1 MTQSRVTQVQRRLTL
16 HNCTEFLAGLNN
28 MTATIRAQEFDTSKN
43 SFYADR
49 GLMVHDFELIEVEL
63 KDEALEK
70 EIVDAMALEAIN
82 RINRVNM
89 EISEAEVEI
98 VKLRGQYEVQEAEIK
113 NEQELENLRSANA
126 IQAEQNTADLRM
138 QQQVII
144 GPTVSVPGLPHTH
157 HRPSC
162 SHSTTASRLTSA
174 GQTNTQG
181 LEASHISN
189 QLSLEAARVSYLD
202 AVRASRALPAPAVR

>member
-1 MTQSRVTQVQRRLTL
+1 
-16 HNCTEFLAGLNN
+16 

-144 GPTVSVPGLPHTH
+144 GPTVSVPRLPHTH

-162 SHSTTASRLTSA
+162 SHSTTASRLTSARA

>member
-174 GQTNTQG
+174 GTARPTRRDSRR
-181 LEASHISN
+181 ATSRIS
-189 QLSLEAARVSYLD
+189 SRSRR
-202 AVRASRALPAPAVR
+202 RACRTSTR